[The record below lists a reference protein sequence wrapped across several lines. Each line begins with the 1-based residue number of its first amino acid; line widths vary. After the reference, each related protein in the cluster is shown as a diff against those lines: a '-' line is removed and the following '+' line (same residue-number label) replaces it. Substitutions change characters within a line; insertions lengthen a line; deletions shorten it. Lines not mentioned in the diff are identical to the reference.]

1 MKTFLSI
8 IIPYHERTE
17 LLKELIQSIPKANG
31 LEVIVVDDHSSENF
45 SEDCLEKFESYK
57 FIKNKP
63 ELRYAGTA
71 RNVGIENV
79 SGEYVFFAD
88 SDDLII
94 QDGFLKCL
102 KILHVKRP
110 DILFAKS
117 SSFKDK
123 DGSPGKRHVRSN
135 WLIQSVLNKS
145 PVEILAR
152 IGGPWAK
159 FIRTEYINQHAIRFD
174 TQRYSNDI
182 VFSASLMLHKPK
194 VHVVDEIIYSI
205 REGHESLTSNLSLE
219 SSLIRFDALFQYNA
233 LLKKNGL
240 RYLMVPALP
249 LLLRLLKHDKIL
261 TIIYAWR
268 TKTLGY
274 PLFFTIWALKNIFLR
289 YLKKNKL

>member
-17 LLKELIQSIPKANG
+17 LLKELIQSIPKASG
-31 LEVIVVDDHSSENF
+31 LEVIVVDDHSSESF
-45 SEDCLEKFESYK
+45 SKNYLEKFESYK

-71 RNVGIENV
+71 RNTGIENV

-102 KILHVKRP
+102 EILYEKKP

-123 DGSPGKRHVRSN
+123 DGSRGKRHISHN

-152 IGGPWAK
+152 SSGPIAK
-159 FIRTEYINQHAIRFD
+159 FIRTEYINQHDIRFE

-182 VFSASLMLHKPK
+182 VFSASLMFYKPC

-205 REGHESLTSNLSLE
+205 REGHQSLISDLSLE
-219 SSLIRFDALFQYNA
+219 SSLTRLDTLFRYNA

-240 RYLMVPALP
+240 SYLMVPALIN
-249 LLLRLLKHDKIL
+249 LFRLLKHDKIL

-268 TKTLGY
+268 TITSGF
-274 PLFFTIWALKNIFLR
+274 PLFFSIWNLKNIFMR
-289 YLKKNKL
+289 YLNAN